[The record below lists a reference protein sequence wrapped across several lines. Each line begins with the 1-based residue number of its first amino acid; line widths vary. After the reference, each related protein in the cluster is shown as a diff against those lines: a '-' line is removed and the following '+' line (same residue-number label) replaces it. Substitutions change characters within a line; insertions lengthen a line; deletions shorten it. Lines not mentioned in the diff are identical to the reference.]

1 MPGSKNKFGRREEKQ
16 DMTEYETKGR
26 SIYLSSPFC
35 LDFSGTSGY
44 FGEIASELASP
55 DDSII

>member
-16 DMTEYETKGR
+16 DTTEYETKGR

-44 FGEIASELASP
+44 FREITSEMASP
-55 DDSII
+55 DD